1 MNFKNFDINYIERL
15 NENNSSLFNI
25 FSPLDIFIKNKRW
38 ERVVFNGLQNF
49 ILYRNIKDFNFIR
62 KIVKGSN
69 AHRAVKLQPGAIS
82 FLIRKPH
89 DDKVFIFSSP
99 FPRRIFISYDDSC
112 NTKIKRRFAL
122 FTAASFLSEYHSL
135 YLDEYFIYFINL
147 FINLYKIF
155 ILFLYL
161 LFLFFMI

>member
-62 KIVKGSN
+62 KIVKVSKEDKKILKSFKRGE
-69 AHRAVKLQPGAIS
+69 RQAVFIGKDKSYL
-82 FLIRKPH
+82 FCNIRKPE
-89 DDKVFIFSSP
+89 I
-99 FPRRIFISYDDSC
+99 
-112 NTKIKRRFAL
+112 
-122 FTAASFLSEYHSL
+122 
-135 YLDEYFIYFINL
+135 
-147 FINLYKIF
+147 YKIYCTDK
-155 ILFLYL
+155 IHLLNYPIYMNLLEEKIADKELNKLIESYFLL
-161 LFLFFMI
+161 NELK